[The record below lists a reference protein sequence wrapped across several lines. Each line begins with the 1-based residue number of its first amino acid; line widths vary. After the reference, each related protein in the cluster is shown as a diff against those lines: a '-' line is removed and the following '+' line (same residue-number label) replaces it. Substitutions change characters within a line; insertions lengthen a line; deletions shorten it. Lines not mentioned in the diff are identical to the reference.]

1 MLGILPCWLCGRR
14 PRRRDTKAEGGEGL
28 LMLSRRIGSTQS
40 DSARQPRGRREVF
53 PSTVNAA
60 HGSPGNRARVGSTPG
75 ASPPGGRGRFRSA
88 RVDKL
93 VTEAPE
99 GISGKC
105 EFTGRAVLAGPVT
118 EICQT
123 RQISRNGSGVWH
135 SILALVVSCCCSLLL
150 LPVVVFLELA
160 L

>member
-75 ASPPGGRGRFRSA
+75 AR
-88 RVDKL
+88 
-93 VTEAPE
+93 TW
-99 GISGKC
+99 
-105 EFTGRAVLAGPVT
+105 
-118 EICQT
+118 
-123 RQISRNGSGVWH
+123 QISQRAGRQAGNRSPRRHQREVRIHRASRARGTCDRDLPDTADLAQRQWCVAQHPRFSRFVLLFVVAVAGRCVAGAGS
-135 SILALVVSCCCSLLL
+135 LSL
-150 LPVVVFLELA
+150 
-160 L
+160 